1 MLFSDA
7 NRAGVWAMPRSAT
20 QIQEDEDSKE
30 ESNVLVA
37 DREEEEIVVKVGI

>member
-7 NRAGVWAMPRSAT
+7 NRAGVWAVPRSAT
-20 QIQEDEDSKE
+20 QVQEDEDCNKE
-30 ESNVLVA
+30 TMVLVA